1 MSGRNGGRRL
11 LFLGSVALF
20 LLLAVVVI
28 HGMGTQTPREEYLI
42 MTDAAHR
49 FERAVEAVR
58 TERLARGL
66 PLAEEDT
73 LKLGLLGAELSPITT
88 TLGDAAAKRT
98 AQTSDMAALCVRL
111 LTEAGV
117 KKGDRVGACMSGS
130 FPGLNIALL
139 CACDAIGAEV
149 VYTAGVGASTYGANL
164 CEFTSPEMLVHLY
177 HKGILSTP
185 PASISAGGEEDS
197 GTNMLGRIF
206 EEEVL
211 IEQTLARVKQLDVPF
226 VCHPDLAQNVAY
238 HVEQYG
244 DIDCFVNVGGT
255 VVGSGASYVVLGL
268 GQGLLSAD
276 NVTYR
281 EKSGLLEYYL
291 SKGVPAIHLLN
302 VKRLCLDYGIIFDPD
317 SVPEIGRTAV
327 YYGTSYPKGLL
338 LAAGLSAVTALLLYH
353 AWGRRGR
360 KQNEKSEG

>member
-1 MSGRNGGRRL
+1 MNGRNRL
-11 LFLGSVALF
+11 LPLWAIALF
-20 LLLAVVVI
+20 LLMAVVVI
-28 HGMGTQTPREEYLI
+28 HGMGSQMPREEYPV

-49 FERAVEAVR
+49 FERAVEAIR

-66 PLAEEDT
+66 PLDQEDI
-73 LKLGLLGAELSPITT
+73 LQLGLLGAELSPITT

-98 AQTSDMAALCVRL
+98 TQTSDMAALCVRL

-117 KKGDRVGACMSGS
+117 KRGDRVGACMSGS

-164 CEFTSPEMLVHLY
+164 CEFTSPEMLMHLY
-177 HKGILSTP
+177 RNGMISTP

-206 EEEVL
+206 QEEEP
-211 IEQTLARVKQLDVPF
+211 IEQTLARVKQLGVPF

-238 HVEQYG
+238 HTERYG

-255 VVGSGASYVVLGL
+255 VVGSGANYVVLGL
-268 GQGLLSAD
+268 GQGLLTAQ
-276 NVTYR
+276 NVVYG

-302 VKRLCLDYGIIFDPD
+302 VKRLCLDYGITFDPE
-317 SVPEIGRTAV
+317 SVPEVGQTAI
-327 YYGTSYPKGLL
+327 YYGKSYPKGLL
-338 LAAGLSAVTALLLYH
+338 LAAGLSVIAALLVYPV
-353 AWGRRGR
+353 WSKRERNKTKRGIT
-360 KQNEKSEG
+360 Q